1 MGDVA
6 DMILD
11 GLLDEVTGEYI
22 GDQNKQIYGT
32 EAPGFPITYE
42 GKKHIGD
49 INKQVYGTEAPGFPI
64 SYEDKTLTKKPR
76 RYHINNV
83 SDPATGKVVCPIC
96 KKRVK
101 EVGLRDHQRDKH
113 RTHSQ

>member
-42 GKKHIGD
+42 GKKHRYPL
-49 INKQVYGTEAPGFPI
+49 NNQP
-64 SYEDKTLTKKPR
+64 TK
-76 RYHINNV
+76 
-83 SDPATGKVVCPIC
+83 GKVVCPIC